1 MITIDKKSAV
11 KRSLESI
18 LAPLEKVPDR
28 DRAQG
33 EHVLVQCYSVD
44 QDGYARKENACDTS
58 DTTRI
63 VIWNDETT
71 DSGLLSGT
79 RSSSSTNSQNAN
91 VTPVSEVTGGQ
102 TEYSSSS
109 NSSGLSEHEAECM
122 QGSQEHTEEV
132 SEYPSGANIGAA
144 NSLGW
149 TSSGSVYHQMT
160 DFGTSHA
167 STMPCDRGHQYER
180 NNQANMETT
189 NFCVSGLSQNGVD
202 DGTGMLSANNGSLSF
217 SLEMDDVMAL
227 PLDASTNDH
236 SIAHDTST
244 IDFAAHAVTDEYFKS
259 KTLNCYGLQA
269 TTDTISESQNTLWQM
284 HEERSTR
291 DIDTNT
297 MFAHMSGIGGSA
309 SSLMCD
315 IEY

>member
-1 MITIDKKSAV
+1 M
-11 KRSLESI
+11 
-18 LAPLEKVPDR
+18 
-28 DRAQG
+28 
-33 EHVLVQCYSVD
+33 LVQCYSVD

-102 TEYSSSS
+102 TEI
-109 NSSGLSEHEAECM
+109 
-122 QGSQEHTEEV
+122 GSQEHTEEV

-167 STMPCDRGHQYER
+167 STMPCDRGHQHER

-269 TTDTISESQNTLWQM
+269 TMDTISESQNTLWQM

-297 MFAHMSGIGGSA
+297 MFAHASGIGGSA